1 MNNNISDMLTSSLEK
16 IQNMVDVNTI
26 IGKPITVGEGV
37 TIIPV
42 SKLHIGV
49 GGGGTDL
56 ATKNAIA
63 SKKDPFGGGLGAGVS
78 VDPVAFLVIRG
89 ESVRMLPVAEPARPP
104 WTGLWSRPPTCWT
117 SWPTLWMAAK
127 QRTRRKREESDRG
140 QGTSEK

>member
-16 IQNMVDVNTI
+16 IQRMVDVNTI
-26 IGKPITVGEGV
+26 IGKPISVGEGV

-56 ATKNAIA
+56 ATKNAIS

-89 ESVRMLPVAEPARPP
+89 ESVRMLPVAEPASTTMDRIVEQAPDLLDKLADFLD
-104 WTGLWSRPPTCWT
+104 G
-117 SWPTLWMAAK
+117 
-127 QRTRRKREESDRG
+127 RKSKDEV
-140 QGTSEK
+140 

>member
-89 ESVRMLPVAEPARPP
+89 ESVRMLPVAEPASTTMDRIVEQAPDLLDKLADFMD
-104 WTGLWSRPPTCWT
+104 GRK
-117 SWPTLWMAAK
+117 AK
-127 QRTRRKREESDRG
+127 DEA
-140 QGTSEK
+140 